1 MEYVRDITNIISTF
15 DIIYVILTFLS
26 LIKCIKQGFV
36 LSILK
41 ASKWLLAYLITLF
54 LFPKIQ
60 PYVKGI
66 LDNEYVLNLLLGIS
80 LFVLVIF
87 LILLINRGVGKA
99 VKYSGVGKL
108 DKTFGFFFGFVRGYV
123 IAVCIFTAI
132 NIVYNFERWPIDT
145 SKSVSFEWVEK
156 GSNYLIKEFPTQKEH
171 EDTKEKIENI

>member
-1 MEYVRDITNIISTF
+1 MEYVRDIAKIISTF
-15 DIIYVILTFLS
+15 DIIYLILTFLS

-99 VKYSGVGKL
+99 VKYTGVGKL
-108 DKTFGFFFGFVRGYV
+108 DKIFGFFFGFVRGYA

-132 NIVYNFERWPIDT
+132 NIVYNFERWPINI

-156 GSNYLIKEFPTQKEH
+156 GSDYLIKEFPTQKEY